1 MINNYLKNITKIKK
15 YNEKKE
21 KLNKN
26 YSNIIMILETNII
39 NHYEYIILNEFKK
52 DYDLYLYY
60 INISTNNDLK
70 SLEYFKNI
78 NNLFN
83 KILVLIIDNDNLKEN
98 EIYFKLN
105 KDYMIKYNN
114 LNKFKK
120 LLKELIITILNK
132 NKNYLDQYNYY

>member
-21 KLNKN
+21 TLNKN
-26 YSNIIMILETNII
+26 YLNIIMILETNII